1 MPRNGYWV
9 ECVPANTK
17 HIDIIDKAS
26 ETGYIASP
34 TSFPDVHETASTPD
48 EAINRIRAR
57 LMKVRSTYAQ
67 SGKILP
73 EMDNPVRPPNRL
85 RNVQGW
91 ISVYI
96 VVSECAASEV

>member
-9 ECVPANTK
+9 ECVPATAEQIN
-17 HIDIIDKAS
+17 ISQEIVAG
-26 ETGYIASP
+26 GYVASP

-48 EAINRIRAR
+48 EAINRIRDR
-57 LMKVRSTYAQ
+57 LIKVRKTYSQ

-96 VVSECAASEV
+96 VLSENARSEA